1 MKNLKN
7 EFSLLGFHLL
17 EYIKAHLGAL
27 IVFLVTFLLVALI
40 TFFDVATNETVASF
54 TLSDYEVGQIADRT
68 IKAERALSP
77 DLENPVSIAEGE
89 IIIKKGF
96 PITQLGMDKLTK
108 MVVTPSYIDYRA
120 FANGMLYFFLFSM
133 LTFFLYSKY
142 LYGSGVQTKE
152 LILVG
157 ILLLITYTTT
167 ILGTKTLLFSNRF
180 VLNSVIPASFSV
192 MLIAILFGQKSAF
205 YFSLLIFF
213 AVLFATSFDPVPGLF
228 VLASSLTTICIVRK
242 LQKRLDFI
250 VASFLLAGFQMVF
263 LLVLKIIFNDYLT
276 ASFPAFLG
284 VAVNG
289 FFSGILVLGFLTPI
303 ESLFNTASVFRLM
316 DLSDLNSPMMKQML
330 VKAPGTYSHSMLVAT
345 LAETASEKIGANPL
359 IARVGAYYHDVGKLE
374 RPEYFVEN
382 QRGENVHNEINP
394 TLSVSVI
401 RSHVK
406 KGVEKARQLRMPKEI
421 VDIIGQHHGNSV
433 IEYFFREAARIDD
446 SVSAE
451 DCSYIGMPPV
461 STEAAVVML
470 ADTVEAASHTLKNP
484 SVSRLEKFIRE
495 LIMAK
500 YEHHQLDKANLTFGE
515 LDIIQECFVNI
526 LAGYY
531 HSRIEYPNQKDPDAQ
546 DGTVSSEVAEKGE
559 ENDK

>member
-7 EFSLLGFHLL
+7 EFSLVGSNLV
-17 EYIKAHLGAL
+17 EYIRTNIGAL
-27 IVFLVTFLLVALI
+27 IVFLVTFILIAII

-54 TLSDYEVGQIADRT
+54 TFSDYEVGQIADRT
-68 IKAERALSP
+68 IKADRALSP
-77 DLENPVSIAEGE
+77 DLDNPVSIAEGE

-108 MVVTPSYIDYRA
+108 MAVTPSYIDYRA
-120 FANGMLYFFLFSM
+120 FANGILFFFLFSM

-142 LYGSGVQTKE
+142 FYGSGLQTKE
-152 LILVG
+152 LILIS
-157 ILLLITYTTT
+157 ILLIITYSST
-167 ILGTKTLLFSNRF
+167 ILGTKTALFSNRF
-180 VLNSVIPASFSV
+180 VLNSIIPAAFSV
-192 MLIAILFGQKSAF
+192 MLISILFGQKSAL

-242 LQKRLDFI
+242 LEKRLDFV
-250 VASFLLAGFQMVF
+250 VASFLLAGFQVVY

-276 ASFPAFLG
+276 TSLPAFLG

-382 QRGENVHNEINP
+382 QRGENIHNEINP

-446 SVSAE
+446 SVSPE

-461 STEAAVVML
+461 SKEAAVVML

-531 HSRIEYPNQKDPDAQ
+531 HSRIEYPNQKDPDAK
-546 DGTVSSEVAEKGE
+546 DGTISSEIAEKGE
-559 ENDK
+559 DSDK